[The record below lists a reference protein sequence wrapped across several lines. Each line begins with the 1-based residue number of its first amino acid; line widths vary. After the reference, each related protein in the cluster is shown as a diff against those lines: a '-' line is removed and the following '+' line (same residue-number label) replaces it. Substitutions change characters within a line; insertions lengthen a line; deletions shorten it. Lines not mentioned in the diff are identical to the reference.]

1 MTFIEVVRWFEVCG
15 NGVQRPPAAA
25 FIQAKTTARIL
36 QSDFIGRFR
45 RWPIRIEDSTRVTRL
60 TLTQEWW
67 FSRGDTMKLGPA
79 AAVVDGSDD
88 DDSPPG
94 TFFALVTTAFRRAF
108 SQPNSRTSRAMAS
121 ATLRLGVIASARR
134 TVNLTSRLDRGSSL
148 ATPAFQAVHSRK
160 SVRAFASENC

>member
-1 MTFIEVVRWFEVCG
+1 MDAILTFIEVVRWFEVCG
-15 NGVQRPPAAA
+15 NGVQGPPAAA

-45 RWPIRIEDSTRVTRL
+45 RWPIRNEDK
-60 TLTQEWW
+60 
-67 FSRGDTMKLGPA
+67 FNSRMLVFHGASGRQPAWSMGPTMMTHVGDK
-79 AAVVDGSDD
+79 
-88 DDSPPG
+88 
-94 TFFALVTTAFRRAF
+94 TAFRRAF

-134 TVNLTSRLDRGSSL
+134 TANLTSRLDRGSSL